1 MAITAFIVFFMMSIL
16 LQLRYFPTDVSKQN
30 ASKSDDE
37 RETE

>member
-1 MAITAFIVFFMMSIL
+1 MAITAFIVFVTICVPH
-16 LQLRYFPTDVSKQN
+16 QLRYFPTDVSTQN